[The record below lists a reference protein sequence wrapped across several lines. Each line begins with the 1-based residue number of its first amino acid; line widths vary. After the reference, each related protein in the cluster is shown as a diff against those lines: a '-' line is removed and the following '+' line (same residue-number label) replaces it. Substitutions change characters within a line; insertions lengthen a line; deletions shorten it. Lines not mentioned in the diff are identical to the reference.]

1 VEGDAAQPKLN
12 VRKTL
17 DNFLSSLRASGLRWA
32 VPGAGRS
39 SIIVRIADIVEVV
52 VRVSRRLDLL
62 EQLVSPL
69 PVGTRFFD
77 SRPQPYLHDKIC
89 RYHQCKNE
97 GTAAHR
103 SRRQINQQQMIV
115 DCAECRIA
123 RRLTLSNM
131 WRPDATIANVGVQV
145 WQFGITSQIDPGHCT
160 IPPILNRLRVD
171 RESYPLLLIN
181 IQPAMLYS
189 LKAALAR

>member
-1 VEGDAAQPKLN
+1 MCEKLWTTSSPPLEQAACAGQFPAQAVAQSSSGSLISS
-12 VRKTL
+12 R
-17 DNFLSSLRASGLRWA
+17 LSFGS
-32 VPGAGRS
+32 
-39 SIIVRIADIVEVV
+39 
-52 VRVSRRLDLL
+52 SRRLDLL